1 MPNIVKISSIKQT
14 IGNKHSFPII
24 MKDKYSD
31 NKKEYSS
38 PAIKHY
44 ALPVANIMAAP
55 GFNKLPVDEDK
66 YIDLEEEIY

>member
-1 MPNIVKISSIKQT
+1 MPNIVKISSTKQT

-24 MKDKYSD
+24 MTDKYSD

-44 ALPVANIMAAP
+44 ALPAANIMTAS
-55 GFNKLPVDEDK
+55 GLNKLPVDEDK

>member
-1 MPNIVKISSIKQT
+1 
-14 IGNKHSFPII
+14 

-44 ALPVANIMAAP
+44 ALPAANIMTAS
-55 GFNKLPVDEDK
+55 GLNKLPVDEDK